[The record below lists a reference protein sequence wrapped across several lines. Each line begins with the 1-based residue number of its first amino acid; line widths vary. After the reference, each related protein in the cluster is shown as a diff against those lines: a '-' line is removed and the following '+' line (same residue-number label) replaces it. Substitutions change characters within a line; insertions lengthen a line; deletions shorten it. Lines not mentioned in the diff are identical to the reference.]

1 MIEVG
6 PLQGSEIT
14 VNDTYGHQAGDRVL
28 VACAQYVMQHLRPY
42 DKVFRYGGEEFV
54 LTLQSASSEVALAI
68 VGHLR
73 EGLAKMPIHYNDML
87 IGVTASFG
95 VAPLDADYSVEQS
108 LDNAD
113 QALYA
118 AKSAG
123 RNRAHLWNS
132 TVRPVGSTAP

>member
-54 LTLQSASSEVALAI
+54 LTLQSASSEVAL
-68 VGHLR
+68 
-73 EGLAKMPIHYNDML
+73 
-87 IGVTASFG
+87 
-95 VAPLDADYSVEQS
+95 DADYSVEQS